1 MQECQLMQSLNVS
14 RFFSVSTRLMAIGL
28 VFYSGPQCEAV
39 FFNINDKSAST
50 TAFRRRLLQAA
61 GVGVSVESVVR
72 ERATSAK
79 EVVRGR
85 SPDSKRLCFLKL
97 NFDPNYEEVEEFQ
110 WNRKRRFDQ
119 LLVFGGRGPTMEEAE
134 ADAWTKAVQHLK
146 TVLATR

>member
-1 MQECQLMQSLNVS
+1 MIGWLFIV
-14 RFFSVSTRLMAIGL
+14 FF
-28 VFYSGPQCEAV
+28 FYSGPQCEAV

-50 TAFRRRLLQAA
+50 TALRRRLLQAA

-85 SPDSKRLCFLKL
+85 SPDSQRLCFLKL

-119 LLVFGGRGPTMEEAE
+119 LLVFGGRGSTMEEAE
-134 ADAWTKAVQHLK
+134 ADAWAKAVQHLK